1 MKNKLGGKDNV
12 MSLEK
17 NIAEHIREKGI
28 SVTVMAR
35 CTGISFRALYDSLM
49 NKNKCRRIRGDELLA
64 VCAFLEK
71 DPRDF
76 IDNENE

>member
-17 NIAEHIREKGI
+17 NIAEYIREKGI

-35 CTGISFRALYDSLM
+35 RTGV
-49 NKNKCRRIRGDELLA
+49 NEEPNRR
-64 VCAFLEK
+64 
-71 DPRDF
+71 
-76 IDNENE
+76 